1 MSSGWISPGRRTNL
15 GLIVYQ
21 REIQKDG
28 VVRLHSASCEFLYR
42 RLCPGVL
49 VVTITGDDKGEFG
62 MAPLH
67 ELDAEIARGA
77 PLALFVDTRAARG
90 AATSV
95 TEDWTAW
102 FAGNQKNLR
111 SVAILATSK
120 FVQLIVSIAKHLSRT
135 GEMIRIY
142 TEGARFEQAIAREA
156 PGFTGASI

>member
-1 MSSGWISPGRRTNL
+1 M
-15 GLIVYQ
+15 YQ

-28 VVRLHSASCEFLYR
+28 TVKLYSAGCAFLYR
-42 RLCPGVL
+42 RLRPGVL
-49 VVTITGDDKGEFG
+49 LVTITGDDRGELG

-77 PLALFVDTRAARG
+77 PLSLFVDTRAARG

-111 SVAILATSK
+111 GVSILATSK

-142 TEGARFEQAIAREA
+142 TEEARFEEAIARET
-156 PGFTGASI
+156 PT

>member
-1 MSSGWISPGRRTNL
+1 M
-15 GLIVYQ
+15 YQ

-28 VVRLHSASCEFLYR
+28 TVRLHSASCEFLYC
-42 RLCPGVL
+42 RLRPGVL
-49 VVTITGDDKGEFG
+49 LVTITGDDKGEFG

-67 ELDAEIARGA
+67 EFDAEIARGT
-77 PLALFVDTRAARG
+77 PLSLFVDTRAARG

-120 FVQLIVSIAKHLSRT
+120 FVQLIVAIAKHLSRT

-142 TEGARFEQAIAREA
+142 TEETRFEEAIVREA
-156 PGFTGASI
+156 PGFTSSST